1 MPAKVVGFNFYTS
14 MDQERL
20 AIRKN
25 IRILALDNLINTYTD
40 ALEDK
45 QLNLGPDEREL
56 AINIINEARLMLSEE
71 TQEVN
76 NQVIPR
82 PKWKK

>member
-1 MPAKVVGFNFYTS
+1 

-56 AINIINEARLMLSEE
+56 AIDIINEARLMLSEE

-76 NQVIPR
+76 NQVISR

>member
-1 MPAKVVGFNFYTS
+1 

-40 ALEDK
+40 ALGDK

-56 AINIINEARLMLSEE
+56 AIDIINEARLMLSEE

>member
-1 MPAKVVGFNFYTS
+1 

-56 AINIINEARLMLSEE
+56 AIDIINEARLMLSEE

-82 PKWKK
+82 PKWRK

>member
-1 MPAKVVGFNFYTS
+1 
-14 MDQERL
+14 MDKEQLE
-20 AIRKN
+20 IRKN

-56 AINIINEARLMLSEE
+56 ALDIIHEARIMLSEE
-71 TQEVN
+71 AQGVVN
-76 NQVIPR
+76 PVIQR

>member
-1 MPAKVVGFNFYTS
+1 
-14 MDQERL
+14 MDKEQL
-20 AIRKN
+20 TIRKN

-45 QLNLGPDEREL
+45 QLNLEPDEREL
-56 AINIINEARLMLSEE
+56 ALDIINEARIMLSEE
-71 TQEVN
+71 TQEVVN
-76 NQVIPR
+76 PVIQR

>member
-1 MPAKVVGFNFYTS
+1 
-14 MDQERL
+14 MDKEKL

-45 QLNLGPDEREL
+45 ELNLESDEREL
-56 AINIINEARLMLSEE
+56 AINIIHEAKEMISEE
-71 TQEVN
+71 IQEVVN
-76 NQVIPR
+76 PVIQR